1 MIVEIEDYTYKTT
14 EIEAVEQPI
23 SALVLESELNRNKIE
38 IVCPN
43 GDYTNNVT
51 SLQVMASSYVTPSTL
66 HNIIGKLIKVTKHN
80 GTWFP
85 TDTVCMKGKERLKRV
100 DWFKPKNNSENSKT
114 VNHAIGGGGP
124 DPGTGNKQDT
134 EVQKPNKD
142 DIQP

>member
-1 MIVEIEDYTYKTT
+1 MMVEITDYTYKTA

-23 SALVLESELNRNKIE
+23 SALVLQSTMNRNEIE

-51 SLQVMASSYVTPSTL
+51 SLQVMAYCYVTPTTL
-66 HNIIGKLIKVTKHN
+66 DNIIGKIITVTKHN

-85 TDTVCMKGKERLKRV
+85 SDSICLKGKGMLNRAN
-100 DWFKPKNNSENSKT
+100 WFKPKDNSEDVET
-114 VNHAIGGGGP
+114 VNHAIGGDGP

-134 EVQKPNKD
+134 EVQNPNKD